1 MQGSLR
7 RNELKPTLARGDGNT
22 ETSSGSRRNANL
34 MKIGW
39 VVRPEGTESRQAQ
52 LPWAK
57 LLLVFGFL
65 SVVFFVQPIASAQIQ
80 PAKRAGLRADR
91 ILVRP
96 RPGVDLGA
104 LHRALGNK
112 VHRVFPG
119 IGNLQVLELPPGA
132 SVPAVLAA
140 YQQNGLVQYAEPDYI
155 LEAALEP
162 NDFRYTDGSL
172 WGLHNTGIYEIG
184 RASCRE
190 RV

>member
-7 RNELKPTLARGDGNT
+7 RNELKPTTASGDGKP

-91 ILVRP
+91 ILVSP

-132 SVPAVLAA
+132 SVPARRSP
-140 YQQNGLVQYAEPDYI
+140 Q
-155 LEAALEP
+155 
-162 NDFRYTDGSL
+162 
-172 WGLHNTGIYEIG
+172 
-184 RASCRE
+184 
-190 RV
+190 